1 MGKIED
7 KKRQKKAALLSAAYK
22 LFTEKGIDNTSV
34 SEIVKEA
41 KMAKGTFYLYFKDK
55 YEVQDCLIATQA
67 NRVFERANLELNN
80 LLVEQHFES
89 VEECVILLVDAVINQ
104 LKDNPSLL
112 RFISKNLSWGV
123 FSNMRI
129 VDLDNRNCM
138 DIFDSLLQMSKKKY
152 RQKELMIFMIVE
164 LVNAT
169 CYNVILNHVPVEIDE
184 LKKDLYQTIR
194 SILHQF
200 ESVESDKKTAVAC

>member
-1 MGKIED
+1 
-7 KKRQKKAALLSAAYK
+7 
-22 LFTEKGIDNTSV
+22 
-34 SEIVKEA
+34 
-41 KMAKGTFYLYFKDK
+41 
-55 YEVQDCLIATQA
+55 
-67 NRVFERANLELNN
+67 
-80 LLVEQHFES
+80 
-89 VEECVILLVDAVINQ
+89 
-104 LKDNPSLL
+104 
-112 RFISKNLSWGV
+112 
-123 FSNMRI
+123 MRI

>member
-55 YEVQDCLIATQA
+55 NEVQDCLIATQA

-129 VDLDNRNCM
+129 VDLDNRHCM

-152 RQKELMIFMIVE
+152 RKKELMIFMIVE

-200 ESVESDKKTAVAC
+200 EDTESEKKTAVAC